1 MKIRGYQAGDARS
14 VYAIHAAMGLDYR
27 MPNLDSPLVAAT
39 VCEDNGKLL
48 AAGALKIEAEVYLW
62 VDPCASPAAKWDAI
76 RLIHMELVRRAV
88 SLGLEQLVAYV
99 PECVQKFFRK
109 RLTMLRWA
117 QARDG
122 WKPWVYELG
131 AK

>member
-1 MKIRGYQAGDARS
+1 MREYQARDAQGVS
-14 VYAIHAAMGLDYR
+14 AIHAAMGLDYR
-27 MPNLDSPLVAAT
+27 LPNLDSPLVAAT

-62 VDPCASPAAKWDAI
+62 VDPNASPAAKWDAV
-76 RLIHMELVRRAV
+76 RLIHRELVRKAV

-99 PECVQKFFRK
+99 PECVQKFFCK
-109 RLTMLRWA
+109 RLRMLRWA